1 MIVTYSHKNQDSNH
15 LLLFCFVIYLFID
28 NLIVGKVEF
37 ESWMSYFKNT
47 KRFYFLWGFTV
58 EKRKIHLVSWKKVTI
73 HKNLGDLGNF
83 SLRDRNKALLAKFC
97 WRISTEHEAPW
108 AQMLSAK
115 Y

>member
-1 MIVTYSHKNQDSNH
+1 M
-15 LLLFCFVIYLFID
+15 
-28 NLIVGKVEF
+28 
-37 ESWMSYFKNT
+37 
-47 KRFYFLWGFTV
+47 

-73 HKNLGDLGNF
+73 HKNLGDLGIF

-115 Y
+115 YLSPSRITLKGKSFHACVFELLVSGR